1 MYRSRNKIDLMIE
14 VWERLDCET
23 VGKSEITAIENALT
37 ERFGSASVESPMKI
51 ARLLADEGA
60 ELRHAEIMTLYVERS
75 ENRPYD
81 SSMLNLLD
89 LTDLT
94 STARSLRQVEN
105 LRRKYEI
112 EADDEGIRLLRK
124 LVLDAKEDIRK
135 NSGEAHN
142 KRAQFVETAEWLT
155 IWLGSPSVFENWLQL
170 RIRSDDFIV
179 RFGKIFH

>member
-1 MYRSRNKIDLMIE
+1 MIE

-23 VGKSEITAIENALT
+23 VGKSEIEAIENALT

-75 ENRPYD
+75 SNRPYD
-81 SSMLNLLD
+81 ASMLNLLD

-112 EADDEGIRLLRK
+112 DADDEGIRLLRK

-135 NSGEAHN
+135 NGGEAHIEQ
-142 KRAQFVETAEWLT
+142 RQLGEIAEWLT
-155 IWLGSPSVFENWLQL
+155 IWLGSPSVFETWLQL

-179 RFGKIFH
+179 RFGKIFN